1 MLNIKNDNEK
11 LNYVGNFGTFSKEG
25 EIIKYSQNKGDYVEL
40 NFIGNKVRFYTHTNA
55 WRVNE
60 GIYNFYF
67 NNCIL
72 PTNYVF
78 CPSNRTSWIKQIIK

>member
-1 MLNIKNDNEK
+1 M
-11 LNYVGNFGTFSKEG
+11 KE
-25 EIIKYSQNKGDYVEL
+25 EAKKFIIKVNDSLLSKDVN
-40 NFIGNKVRFYTHTNA
+40 IA
-55 WRVNE
+55 WRKDE

-78 CPSNRTSWIKQIIK
+78 CPSNKVSWIKQIIK